1 MMIIIL
7 SIIVGLV
14 LVCAVLVGMICAL
27 VKEIRRWRI
36 KCMYLET
43 EMKRSDR
50 EMLQ

>member
-7 SIIVGLV
+7 SIIAGLI
-14 LVCAVLVGMICAL
+14 LICAVLVGVICAL
-27 VKEIRRWRI
+27 IKEIRRWRI

-43 EMKRSDR
+43 EMKRSDK

>member
-7 SIIVGLV
+7 SIIAGLV
-14 LVCAVLVGMICAL
+14 LICAILVGVICAL
-27 VKEIRRWRI
+27 VREIRRWRI

-43 EMKRSDR
+43 ELQRSDR

>member
-7 SIIVGLV
+7 SIIAGLI
-14 LVCAVLVGMICAL
+14 LICAVLVGVICAL

>member
-7 SIIVGLV
+7 SIIAGLI
-14 LVCAVLVGMICAL
+14 LICAVLVGVICAL
-27 VKEIRRWRI
+27 VREVRRWRI

-43 EMKRSDR
+43 EMQRSDR

>member
-7 SIIVGLV
+7 SIIAGLI
-14 LVCAVLVGMICAL
+14 LICAILVGVICAL
-27 VKEIRRWRI
+27 VREVRRWRI

-43 EMKRSDR
+43 EMQRSDR

>member
-7 SIIVGLV
+7 SIIAGLI
-14 LVCAVLVGMICAL
+14 LICAVLVGVICAL

-36 KCMYLET
+36 KCMYLKT
-43 EMKRSDR
+43 EMKRNDR

>member
-7 SIIVGLV
+7 SIIAGLI
-14 LVCAVLVGMICAL
+14 LICAILTGVICAL
-27 VKEIRRWRI
+27 VREVRRWRI

-43 EMKRSDR
+43 EMQRSDR